1 MQVSTAEKQFVNEAV
16 KSSTR
21 VDGRRLDEIR
31 ETTFHPLQ
39 TSGSVEVCIGMTRAL
54 ACVEV
59 EHTLPHP
66 DRPSEGMVNFQ
77 VEYSPSA
84 NQDRAFEFLMG
95 SASDQDP
102 LLTREV
108 ERAIRDS
115 RALDTE
121 ALCILASKLV
131 WSLKVVITILD
142 HCGNVSDV
150 AQIAAIAALK
160 HARRPDFT
168 VSGKEVTIHPVT
180 HREPIPLPINFM
192 PIMTTFAL
200 FDSGAVV
207 LIDPSAQEEAA
218 MEGKVSVVMN
228 EHKEICGIRKPGGVC
243 IELELLVQM
252 VKMAGARTLK
262 LAKELTRSLSG
273 PSEMLQKSFPICPD
287 PTLIVNSPSAQ
298 QAEHVVQDN
307 GTEMKS
313 PGNTRE
319 VSPPAPTETLAA
331 SYNRSNAPHPL
342 PNADTFQRN
351 DAEMV
356 HEDQS
361 ETAKAGKGLKTS
373 QDSKNLES
381 SDSDDNEIDEDL
393 MAAVISRPRGGGGSG
408 RRKPK

>member
-1 MQVSTAEKQFVNEAV
+1 
-16 KSSTR
+16 
-21 VDGRRLDEIR
+21 
-31 ETTFHPLQ
+31 
-39 TSGSVEVCIGMTRAL
+39 MTRAL

-59 EHTLPHP
+59 EHTQPHP

-77 VEYSPSA
+77 VEYSPAA

-121 ALCILASKLV
+121 ALCIIANKLV

-142 HCGNVSDV
+142 NCGNVSDV

-168 VSGKEVTIHPVT
+168 ISGREVTIHPVT
-180 HREPIPLPINFM
+180 HREAVPLPINFM

-218 MEGKVSVVMN
+218 MDGKVAVVMN

-243 IELELLVQM
+243 IEKELLVQM

-262 LAKELTRSLSG
+262 LKKELTHSLLSS
-273 PSEMLQKSFPICPD
+273 SEMLHKLSPVSPD
-287 PTLIVNSPSAQ
+287 PNLLVNSSSAQ
-298 QAEHVVQDN
+298 QAVHGAQDN
-307 GTEMKS
+307 VAEMKS
-313 PGNTRE
+313 PGHGHEELPPASSEILATASYSRSKA
-319 VSPPAPTETLAA
+319 SPPPR
-331 SYNRSNAPHPL
+331 NGN
-342 PNADTFQRN
+342 TFQRN

-356 HEDQS
+356 HEDAS
-361 ETAKAGKGLKTS
+361 GTANAGKGSKTS
-373 QDSKNLES
+373 QDSKNLDS
-381 SDSDDNEIDEDL
+381 SDSDDDDSDEDL

>member
-1 MQVSTAEKQFVNEAV
+1 MLVSTAEKQFVNDAV
-16 KSSTR
+16 KSSIR
-21 VDGRRLDEIR
+21 VDGRRLDETR
-31 ETTFHPLQ
+31 ETKFHPLQ
-39 TSGSVEVCIGMTRAL
+39 TSGSIEVSIGMTRAL
-54 ACVEV
+54 AYVEV

-66 DRPSEGMVNFQ
+66 DRPSEGIVNFQ

-95 SASDQDP
+95 SASEDP

-150 AQIAAIAALK
+150 AQVAAIAALK

-168 VSGKEVTIHPVT
+168 ISGKEVTIHPVT
-180 HREPIPLPINFM
+180 HREAVPLPINFM

-207 LIDPSAQEEAA
+207 VIDPSALEEAA
-218 MEGKVSVVMN
+218 MEGKVAVVMN

-262 LAKELTRSLSG
+262 LAKELTRSLKSG
-273 PSEMLQKSFPICPD
+273 PTEMLHESSPTLPD
-287 PTLIVNSPSAQ
+287 PNLMFNSLGAQ
-298 QAEHVVQDN
+298 QAENCVEEI
-307 GTEMKS
+307 GAEMKS
-313 PGNTRE
+313 PGNARDE
-319 VSPPAPTETLAA
+319 PPPAPTGTLTDTD
-331 SYNRSNAPHPL
+331 NHSNAPHP
-342 PNADTFQRN
+342 PPSAGTVQRN
-351 DAEMV
+351 DVEMA
-356 HEDQS
+356 HEDES
-361 ETAKAGKGLKTS
+361 ETANVGKGFKTS

-381 SDSDDNEIDEDL
+381 SDSDDDDSDGDL
-393 MAAVISRPRGGGGSG
+393 MAALISRPRGGGGSG
-408 RRKPK
+408 RRRPK